1 MIDICFDCKYYVDG
15 MCTQYDIVVAPTDG
29 CSNGEKGIQRWNQED
44 SLKLIMAT

>member
-29 CSNGEKGIQRWNQED
+29 CSNGEKGELDNG
-44 SLKLIMAT
+44 K